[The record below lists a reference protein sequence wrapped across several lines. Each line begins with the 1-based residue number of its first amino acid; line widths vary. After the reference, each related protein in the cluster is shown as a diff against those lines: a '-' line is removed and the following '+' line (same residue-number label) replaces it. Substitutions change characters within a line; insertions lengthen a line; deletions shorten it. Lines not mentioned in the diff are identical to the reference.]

1 MALNV
6 WNNPDFLKLKGEIIA
21 EAKKPDDKHPSKSK
35 MDEFF
40 WLKAAA
46 MNDTGELR
54 LFRDVK
60 PDGSGEPYR
69 IANIVLQGGGVLGL
83 AHAGFVTGLEL
94 AGVRFAGIAGA
105 SAGAIMAMGLA
116 AVRGKNLLDPTHE
129 KVVEIVGGMPM
140 SAFID
145 GPFRT
150 RRLIKQFLLKRI
162 SLLPS
167 AWPAWLGALRQILR
181 KRGLNPGNAFED
193 WLRGV
198 LAENGLRTVDELFN
212 TLRDV
217 GKQLRD
223 ATTASPEQALF
234 ASWQLGDDKQ
244 TGDKQ
249 LGEDLLQIMA
259 ACTPVGVK
267 FQFPRDVRYL
277 SVETNSNSPAA
288 LVRASMSIPLFFEP
302 ALFDVNK
309 KTWESFIS
317 VRLAELVDKDKHD
330 EFAGIDQV
338 AFLDGGIFSNL
349 PVDAFRLT
357 MPDVPT
363 VAVPLMSTTLAK
375 PYQRRARLSSLV
387 TDVGT
392 VAFMIRN
399 QRDRDAIDQL
409 REASKRFE
417 ARREQEKDDDKKW
430 AMPPSYPFR
439 LATLNVG
446 STNWLNFVMDEIEM
460 MDLFLIG
467 MNRAKGFIQN
477 EMKGE
482 K

>member
-6 WNNPDFLKLKGEIIA
+6 WTNPDFVKLKGEIIA
-21 EAKKPDDKHPSKSK
+21 EADKPGK
-35 MDEFF
+35 MDQFF

-60 PDGSGEPYR
+60 PDGSGKPYR

-105 SAGAIMAMGLA
+105 SAGAIMAMGMA
-116 AVRGKNLLDPTHE
+116 AVRRVDLLKETHE
-129 KVVEIVGGMPM
+129 ELVNIVGGMPM

-150 RRLIKQFLLKRI
+150 RRLIKQFLLNRI

-193 WLRGV
+193 WLHGV
-198 LAENGLRTVDELFN
+198 LAENGLRTVDELFK

-217 GKQLRD
+217 GEQLRI
-223 ATTASPEQALF
+223 ATTVGNPEQALF
-234 ASWQLGDDKQ
+234 ASWQLGD
-244 TGDKQ
+244 GKQ
-249 LGEDLLQIMA
+249 LGENLLQIMA
-259 ACTPVGVK
+259 AGVPVGVK
-267 FQFPRDVRYL
+267 FQFPRDVKYL

-302 ALFDVNK
+302 AVFDVNK
-309 KTWESFIS
+309 KTWETFVDDNLI
-317 VRLAELVDKDKHD
+317 ELVDKDKRD
-330 EFAGIDQV
+330 ELAGIDQV

-349 PVDAFRLT
+349 PVDAFRVA

-363 VAVPLMSTTLAK
+363 IAVPLMSTTLAK
-375 PYQRRARLSSLV
+375 PYQRRARLKSFA

-392 VAFMIRN
+392 VLFMVRN

-409 REASKRFE
+409 RQASKRFE
-417 ARREQEKDDDKKW
+417 ARLRLPETDKK
-430 AMPPSYPFR
+430 ALPPSYPFR
-439 LATLNVG
+439 LATINVG
-446 STNWLNFVMDEIEM
+446 SANWLNFVMEETEM
-460 MDLFLIG
+460 MDLFLTG
-467 MNRAKGFIQN
+467 MRRAKGFIQN
-477 EMKGE
+477 EMPGE